1 MKTPPIKCTPCL
13 VYVESMST
21 RFHVHSNGSVQICGQ
36 ETVYEPEDRI
46 SKVVRREASRL
57 RRNRNARERNQ
68 AMKDLGL
75 TKTPFG
81 WE

>member
-1 MKTPPIKCTPCL
+1 MPPIKCTPCV

-21 RFHVHSNGSVQICGQ
+21 RFKVHSNGSVQIVGQ

-57 RRNRNARERNQ
+57 RRNRNARERNR
-68 AMKDLGL
+68 AMRDLGL
-75 TKTPFG
+75 VKTPYG